1 MRAEILPRARGGDRW
16 MQSAGDTRSRRRA
29 YLGYVARVLF
39 TGYLILW
46 AGGSRAYA
54 APVLIVTD
62 SRVAQYKEAL
72 SAAKAELP
80 SSPVL
85 ELTSP
90 DLAAQLQR
98 AEPAVALAI
107 GQRALQMIQARQ
119 PQLPIVYCMV
129 LGSAAPTARTVTG
142 VRLEVQPEQQLAL
155 LRSVHPEAKRLG
167 VLYDPRTFSGYVAE
181 VSKSVGPSGV
191 TLVSRPVSDGLA
203 VRPVLAQMIEGIDAL
218 WLLPDPSLIT
228 SDMFNFLLVY
238 TLEHKVA
245 LFGFFDSLTRAGAL
259 ASVSPDY
266 PQIGRLAARLA
277 LDIAAKPAEARLP
290 LPAAQWS
297 PGVLSIN
304 ANTARQLGIELSAQ
318 AQAKAS
324 QVYR

>member
-1 MRAEILPRARGGDRW
+1 MKPACHTRA
-16 MQSAGDTRSRRRA
+16 RRRA
-29 YLGYVARVLF
+29 YLGYVTRVVV
-39 TGYLILW
+39 TGCLLLLAW
-46 AGGSRAYA
+46 QSRAFG
-54 APVLIVTD
+54 APVVIVTD
-62 SRVAQYKEAL
+62 SRVAQYREAL
-72 SAAKAELP
+72 SAAKAALP
-80 SSPVL
+80 NPPVL

-98 AEPAVALAI
+98 AEPQVALAI
-107 GQRALQMIQARQ
+107 GQRAIQVIQARQ

-129 LGSAAPTARTVTG
+129 LGSAAPAVRTITG

-155 LRSVHPEAKRLG
+155 LRRVHPEAKRLG
-167 VLYDPRTFSGYVAE
+167 VLYDPRTFSGFVAE
-181 VSKSVGPSGV
+181 VSKAVGASGV
-191 TLVSRPVSDGLA
+191 TLISRPVSDGLA
-203 VRPVLAQMIEGIDAL
+203 VRPALTQMIEGIDAL

-277 LDIAAKPAEARLP
+277 LDIAAKPPEARLP

-304 ANTARQLGIELSAQ
+304 ANTAQQLGIDLSSQ

>member
-1 MRAEILPRARGGDRW
+1 MRPACATRA
-16 MQSAGDTRSRRRA
+16 RRRA

-39 TGYLILW
+39 
-46 AGGSRAYA
+46 AGCLLLLAWRSRAYG
-54 APVLIVTD
+54 APIVIVTD

-98 AEPAVALAI
+98 AEPLVALAI
-107 GQRALQMIQARQ
+107 GQRAIQVLQARQ

-129 LGSAAPTARTVTG
+129 LGSAAPAVRTITG

-155 LRSVHPEAKRLG
+155 LRRVHPEAKRLG
-167 VLYDPRTFSGYVAE
+167 VLYDPRTFSGFVAE
-181 VSKSVGPSGV
+181 VSKAAGASGV

-203 VRPVLAQMIEGIDAL
+203 VRPALTQMIEGIDAL

-277 LDIAAKPAEARLP
+277 LEVAARPAEARLP

-304 ANTARQLGIELSAQ
+304 ANTAQQLGIDLSSQ
-318 AQAKAS
+318 AQAKAG

>member
-1 MRAEILPRARGGDRW
+1 
-16 MQSAGDTRSRRRA
+16 
-29 YLGYVARVLF
+29 
-39 TGYLILW
+39 
-46 AGGSRAYA
+46 
-54 APVLIVTD
+54 
-62 SRVAQYKEAL
+62 
-72 SAAKAELP
+72 
-80 SSPVL
+80 
-85 ELTSP
+85 
-90 DLAAQLQR
+90 
-98 AEPAVALAI
+98 
-107 GQRALQMIQARQ
+107 MIQAQ
-119 PQLPIVYCMV
+119 KAQLPIVYCMV
-129 LGSAAPTARTVTG
+129 LGSAAPAVRTVTG
-142 VRLEVQPEQQLAL
+142 VRLEVQPEQQLML
-155 LRSVHPEAKRLG
+155 LRRVHPEAKRLG
-167 VLYDPRTFSGYVAE
+167 VLYDPRTFSGFVAE
-181 VSKSVGPSGV
+181 VSKAVGASGV

-203 VRPVLAQMIEGIDAL
+203 VRPALTQMIEGIDAL

-277 LDIAAKPAEARLP
+277 LDIAAKPPEARLP

-304 ANTARQLGIELSAQ
+304 ANTAQQLGVDLSSQ

>member
-1 MRAEILPRARGGDRW
+1 MRPAC
-16 MQSAGDTRSRRRA
+16 DTRARRRA

-39 TGYLILW
+39 
-46 AGGSRAYA
+46 AGCLLLLAWRSRAYA
-54 APVLIVTD
+54 APIVIVTD

-72 SAAKAELP
+72 GAAKAELSNP
-80 SSPVL
+80 PVV

-98 AEPAVALAI
+98 AEPVVALAI
-107 GQRALQMIQARQ
+107 GQRAIQVIQARQ

-129 LGSAAPTARTVTG
+129 LGSAAPAVRNVTG

-155 LRSVHPEAKRLG
+155 LRRVHPEAKRLG
-167 VLYDPRTFSGYVAE
+167 VLYDPRTFSGFVAE
-181 VSKSVGPSGV
+181 VSKAAGASGV

-203 VRPVLAQMIEGIDAL
+203 VRPALTQMIEGIDAL

-277 LDIAAKPAEARLP
+277 LEIAARPAEARLP

-304 ANTARQLGIELSAQ
+304 ANTAQQLGIDLSSQ